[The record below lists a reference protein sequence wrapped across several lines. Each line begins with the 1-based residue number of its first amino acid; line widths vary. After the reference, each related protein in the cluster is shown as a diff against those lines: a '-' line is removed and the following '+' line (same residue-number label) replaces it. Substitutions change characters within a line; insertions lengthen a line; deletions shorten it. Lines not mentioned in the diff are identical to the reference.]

1 MKNKFPI
8 KKYRKINEFKN
19 DYYKIFFKTI
29 NQINVKDIETATK
42 LILNKI
48 KKKKNIFIAGN
59 GGSAAISNHMLCD
72 YLKFLRER
80 SRLKPKFFSL
90 SNSIELI
97 TAIANDINYNDI
109 FSYQIQ
115 SNANKGDLIILIS
128 SSGNSKN
135 IINAIKAA
143 KEKNMYIMS
152 LTGFDGGF
160 VKKNSNL
167 NIHCAVK
174 NYAISEDIHHSVL
187 HLICQYLSQ
196 MFLKENIV
204 AKTKF

>member
-80 SRLKPKFFSL
+80 LM
-90 SNSIELI
+90 
-97 TAIANDINYNDI
+97 
-109 FSYQIQ
+109 
-115 SNANKGDLIILIS
+115 ILW
-128 SSGNSKN
+128 
-135 IINAIKAA
+135 AD
-143 KEKNMYIMS
+143 Y
-152 LTGFDGGF
+152 
-160 VKKNSNL
+160 
-167 NIHCAVK
+167 
-174 NYAISEDIHHSVL
+174 
-187 HLICQYLSQ
+187 
-196 MFLKENIV
+196 
-204 AKTKF
+204 